1 MNEDKAREV
10 LLRYRPGVDDG
21 DDPEMVAALEL
32 AKADLELGGRLREQ
46 IVFHSAV
53 GASLRH
59 VEPPA
64 GLKERILAGQP
75 DRHIITVWWRNPAVL
90 AVAAVLVLVI
100 GLTSIWFPSRAENNS
115 FAAFRARMARVAL
128 RDYNRMDL
136 LSSDPK
142 EIRRYLAGHSPDG
155 DFVLPAGLQSVT
167 PLGCAALRWH
177 DRPVSMVCFKRGA
190 NDQIWLF
197 IINRASVFDTPRATS
212 PELQALGKFMTASW
226 TMGEKTYVLGVIG
239 DEKVLKGYL

>member
-1 MNEDKAREV
+1 MNKDKAREV

-32 AKADLELGGRLREQ
+32 ANTDQELGRWLAEQ
-46 IVFHSAV
+46 ATFHAAV
-53 GASLRH
+53 SASLRQ
-59 VEPPA
+59 VEPPT

-75 DRHIITVWWRNPAVL
+75 DRNIITVWWRNPAVL
-90 AVAAVLVLVI
+90 AVAAVIVLVI
-100 GLTSIWFPSRAENNS
+100 GLTSIWLPSRAENNS
-115 FAAFRARMARVAL
+115 FVAFRARMARVAL

-136 LSSDPK
+136 VSSDPK
-142 EIRRYLAGHSPDG
+142 EIRKYLAGHNPDG
-155 DFVLPAGLQSVT
+155 DFVLPAGLKAVT

-190 NDQIWLF
+190 NDLVWLF

-226 TMGEKTYVLGVIG
+226 TIGEKTYVLGVIG
-239 DEKVLKGYL
+239 DEKVLKAYL